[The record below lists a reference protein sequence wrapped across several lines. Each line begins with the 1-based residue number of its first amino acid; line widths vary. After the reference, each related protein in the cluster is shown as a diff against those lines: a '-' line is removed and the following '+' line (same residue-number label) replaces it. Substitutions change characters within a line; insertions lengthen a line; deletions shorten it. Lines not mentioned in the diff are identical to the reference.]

1 MTDRFCGRTNM
12 DHEERPGFL
21 LSRLAYLFRIRI
33 TDVLREAG
41 LDLSVE
47 ESSILMV
54 LHEAGEPLRTG
65 DFAELVMRDI
75 TTVTRQV
82 DGLVKKRLVSRERD
96 PNDGRA
102 VLICETAK
110 GTEQMEKLMPLAKTL
125 RQRLK
130 SGISAQQWRTTI
142 QTMQRMQENLID

>member
-1 MTDRFCGRTNM
+1 MG
-12 DHEERPGFL
+12 HEERPGFL

-33 TDVLREAG
+33 TDVLKEAG

-65 DFAELVMRDI
+65 DFAKLVMRDI

-82 DGLVKKRLVSRERD
+82 DGLVKKQLVSRERD

-102 VLICETAK
+102 VLICPTAK
-110 GTEQMEKLMPLAKTL
+110 GTKQMEKLMPLAESL

-130 SGISAQQWRTTI
+130 SGISAQQWSTTI
-142 QTMQRMQENLID
+142 RTMQRMQENLIE

>member
-1 MTDRFCGRTNM
+1 M

-33 TDVLREAG
+33 TDVLKEAG

-65 DFAELVMRDI
+65 DFAKLVMRDI

-102 VLICETAK
+102 VLICPTAK
-110 GTEQMEKLMPLAKTL
+110 GTKQMEKLMPLAEAL

-130 SGISAQQWRTTI
+130 SGISVQQWSTTI
-142 QTMQRMQENLID
+142 RTMQRMQENLIE

>member
-1 MTDRFCGRTNM
+1 MG
-12 DHEERPGFL
+12 HEERPGFL

-33 TDVLREAG
+33 TDVLKEAG

-54 LHEAGEPLRTG
+54 LYEAGEPLRTG
-65 DFAELVMRDI
+65 DFAKLVMRDI

-102 VLICETAK
+102 VLICPTAK
-110 GTEQMEKLMPLAKTL
+110 GTKQMEKLMPLAESL
-125 RQRLK
+125 
-130 SGISAQQWRTTI
+130 
-142 QTMQRMQENLID
+142 

>member
-1 MTDRFCGRTNM
+1 MG
-12 DHEERPGFL
+12 HEERPGFL

-33 TDVLREAG
+33 TDVLKEAG

-54 LHEAGEPLRTG
+54 LYEAGEPLRTG
-65 DFAELVMRDI
+65 DFAKLVMRDI

-102 VLICETAK
+102 VLICPTAK
-110 GTEQMEKLMPLAKTL
+110 GTKQMEKLMPLAESL

-130 SGISAQQWRTTI
+130 SGISAQQWSTTI
-142 QTMQRMQENLID
+142 RTMQRMQENLIE

>member
-1 MTDRFCGRTNM
+1 MNM

-21 LSRLAYLFRIRI
+21 LSRLAYLFRIRV
-33 TDVLREAG
+33 TEVLKEAG

-54 LHEAGEPLRTG
+54 LHEAGEPLRAG
-65 DFAELVMRDI
+65 DFAKLVMRDI

-82 DGLVKKRLVSRERD
+82 DGLVEKRLVSRERD
-96 PNDGRA
+96 PNDGRV
-102 VLICETAK
+102 VLVRPTAK
-110 GTEQMEKLMPLAKTL
+110 GTKQMKKLMPLAEAL

-130 SGISAQQWRTTI
+130 SGISAQQWNTTI